1 MLLLENF
8 IIVTSCQ
15 FVRQRLTFWESE
27 IQFSHIRQ
35 VRAAEALSM
44 SNGEAFRQPGEELP
58 AISIF
63 GSFTVCPPCRY
74 GYAEA

>member
-27 IQFSHIRQ
+27 IQFPHKRQ

-44 SNGEAFRQPGEELP
+44 SNGEASRQPGEELP

-63 GSFTVCPPCRY
+63 GSFIVCSPC
-74 GYAEA
+74 G

>member
-1 MLLLENF
+1 M
-8 IIVTSCQ
+8 
-15 FVRQRLTFWESE
+15 RQRLTFWESE
-27 IQFSHIRQ
+27 IQFPHKRQ

-44 SNGEAFRQPGEELP
+44 SNGEAFRQTGEELP

-63 GSFTVCPPCRY
+63 GSFIVCPPCRY

>member
-8 IIVTSCQ
+8 IIVTPCQ
-15 FVRQRLTFWESE
+15 FVRQRPTFWESE
-27 IQFSHIRQ
+27 IQFPHIRQ
-35 VRAAEALSM
+35 VRAVEALSM
-44 SNGEAFRQPGEELP
+44 SNGEVFRQTGEELL

-63 GSFTVCPPCRY
+63 GSFIVCPPCRY

>member
-1 MLLLENF
+1 M
-8 IIVTSCQ
+8 
-15 FVRQRLTFWESE
+15 RQRLTFWESE
-27 IQFSHIRQ
+27 IQFPHKRQ

>member
-27 IQFSHIRQ
+27 IQFPHKRQ

-44 SNGEAFRQPGEELP
+44 SNGEAFRQPGEELL

-63 GSFTVCPPCRY
+63 GSFTVCPLCRY

>member
-35 VRAAEALSM
+35 VRAVEALAM
-44 SNGEAFRQPGEELP
+44 SNGEVFRQPGKELL

-63 GSFTVCPPCRY
+63 GSFIVCPPCRY

>member
-27 IQFSHIRQ
+27 IQFPHKRQ

>member
-1 MLLLENF
+1 M
-8 IIVTSCQ
+8 TPCQ
-15 FVRQRLTFWESE
+15 FVRQRPTFWESE
-27 IQFSHIRQ
+27 IQFPHKRQ

>member
-27 IQFSHIRQ
+27 IQFPHKRQ

-63 GSFTVCPPCRY
+63 GSFIVCPPCRY

>member
-27 IQFSHIRQ
+27 IQFPHKRQ

-44 SNGEAFRQPGEELP
+44 SNGEAFRQPGEELL

-63 GSFTVCPPCRY
+63 GSFIVCPPCRY